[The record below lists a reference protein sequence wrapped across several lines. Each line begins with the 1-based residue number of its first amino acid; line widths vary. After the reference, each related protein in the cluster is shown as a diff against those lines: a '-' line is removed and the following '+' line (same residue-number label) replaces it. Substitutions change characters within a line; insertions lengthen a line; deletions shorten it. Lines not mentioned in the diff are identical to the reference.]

1 MTNFESIDGLYFPSD
16 EDADWLRNVK
26 KEIWEDNEYDRYG
39 IQIHPGDIVLD
50 FGANVGAFTKYALN
64 KGAHHVYAFEAQD
77 HYFDCL
83 SLNCRN
89 DYNVTKVK
97 GFISDRYE
105 KSHYNFTTIFDLFS
119 LSKVDFCKIDIEYW
133 EYPLLINSSFEEI
146 KRIKQ
151 FAIEVHDIYNNSFKI
166 LEIIELFTRNGFYIN
181 YEQIHKNTNL
191 GMIYAKNKNI

>member
-16 EDADWLRNVK
+16 VDADWLRNVK

-50 FGANVGAFTKYALN
+50 FGANVGAFTKYALS

-97 GFISDRYE
+97 GFISDRFEYG
-105 KSHYNFTTIFDLFS
+105 HYNFPTIFDKFNLGR
-119 LSKVDFCKIDIEYW
+119 VNFCKVDIEYW
-133 EYPLLINSSFEEI
+133 EYPLLLNASSEDI
-146 KRIKQ
+146 KKIDQ
-151 FAIEVHDIYNNSFKI
+151 FAIEVHDIYENYYKVFEI
-166 LEIIELFTRNGFYIN
+166 LEMFSKNNFATNFEH
-181 YEQIHKNTNL
+181 IHKDYNL
-191 GMIYAKNKNI
+191 GMIYAKNKSL